1 MGTSGLAAFPARFRP
16 RARGLSGIGA
26 KGLAAAAALL
36 TTPTGL
42 EAQSLRFLESRPT
55 HFDFVDIPR
64 LPPEFGRSEFSL
76 ELWIKP
82 DDSYPVGEVWA
93 PSFDQLRN
101 WSTEDPRPYSSGG
114 WWITGNWLLDGH
126 TRPRGFSPGDT
137 REGTLSLNFYGGGRL
152 RFMFADKTE
161 GMPVGGVYAVQ
172 AWPAASTP
180 SLLDGRWHHVVALRR
195 WREPA
200 GAVLE
205 LWIDGTRIA
214 ATDIPDRT
222 DMRRFWNDLAHPQ
235 DPPELGGW
243 SLGAEVMTAWRY
255 AVTQFEDYKGLVDD
269 LRFWSRALDPQEIAR
284 LAGGRQPVPGEPGL
298 SAWFPFNEGRGRS
311 AADRLNRGYRLKLHR
326 TTRRNWARENAPVTR

>member
-1 MGTSGLAAFPARFRP
+1 MTAVVSTPKARFRLRP
-16 RARGLSGIGA
+16 LEFRRIVARS
-26 KGLAAAAALL
+26 LAAAAALL
-36 TTPTGL
+36 LTAT
-42 EAQSLRFLESRPT
+42 AADAHSLRFLESRPT

-64 LPPEFGRSEFSL
+64 LPPEFGRGEFSL

-82 DDSYPVGEVWA
+82 DNSYPVGDVWA

-101 WSTEDPRPYSSGG
+101 WSNEDPRPYSSGG

-126 TRPRGFSPGDT
+126 TRPRGFNNGDT

-172 AWPAASTP
+172 AWPATETP

-195 WREPA
+195 WREPT
-200 GAVLE
+200 GAILE
-205 LWIDGTRIA
+205 LWIDGARIA
-214 ATDIPDRT
+214 STDIPDRT
-222 DMRRFWNDLAHPQ
+222 DMRRFWDDLAHPE
-235 DPPELGGW
+235 DPPQLGGW

-269 LRFWSRALDPQEIAR
+269 LRFWSRALAPAEIER
-284 LAGGRQPVPGEPGL
+284 LARGRRPAPDEAGL
-298 SAWFPFNEGRGRS
+298 SAWFPFDEGGGRTT
-311 AADRLNRGYRLKLHR
+311 AARNDRSYRLTLHR
-326 TTRRNWARENAPVTR
+326 TTSRNWAQENAPAAR